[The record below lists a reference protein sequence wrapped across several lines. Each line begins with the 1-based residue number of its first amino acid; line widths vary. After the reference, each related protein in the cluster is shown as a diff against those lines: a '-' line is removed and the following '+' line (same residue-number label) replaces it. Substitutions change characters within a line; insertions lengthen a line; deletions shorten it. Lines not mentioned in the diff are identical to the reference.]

1 MFYKFKYIFYSFI
14 DNIVSFILLS
24 HSMYINYTKN
34 ILKGAEMQELIKIE
48 KRVIG
53 AEETNSVNARDL
65 WGNLEIKQQF
75 ADWMKSQIAT
85 LGIEE
90 NIDYILISLKSET
103 NGRGGDRKSMDYII
117 TTDTAKHI
125 SMASRTPKGKEVRN
139 YFIAVEKEFRAV
151 TVQDSTQLA
160 EITQQ
165 NRVIVDSFNKLVTL
179 LNDRDKREV
188 ELHNQKIAA
197 YRPTLSAKELD
208 RIVETVSMSAVHIAK
223 LKKISFDKAKSILFA
238 TLNAHLGTKSYTHI
252 QPHQYNEAKA
262 FIIKAGEEARSSLT
276 NISKMIDAELE
287 KSYEYDE
294 IEEEY

>member
-14 DNIVSFILLS
+14 DNIVSFVLLF

-34 ILKGAEMQELIKIE
+34 ILKGAEMQEIIKIE
-48 KRVIG
+48 KVEIG
-53 AEETNSVNARDL
+53 AELVNSVNSRELHKTLDV
-65 WGNLEIKQQF
+65 GKKY
-75 ADWMKSQIAT
+75 ADWIRSQIDG
-85 LGIEE
+85 LGLEE
-90 NIDYILISLKSET
+90 NVDYILISPKRESI
-103 NGRGGDRKSMDYII
+103 GRGGDYSSKDYII